1 MEKEKREARINL
13 MLTPQNK
20 TAIETLAAIQKTS
33 VNNLINQ
40 VLGRYIKA
48 NGEILQ
54 KYNSFIDTLSPKIE
68 DEEID
73 SSLFEDN

>member
-40 VLGRYIKA
+40 VLEEYIDTKQ
-48 NGEILQ
+48 ETLQ
-54 KYNSFIDTLSPKIE
+54 KYNAFVETL
-68 DEEID
+68 
-73 SSLFEDN
+73 N

>member
-1 MEKEKREARINL
+1 MDKMKRDARINL

-40 VLGRYIKA
+40 VLGRYIEA
-48 NGEILQ
+48 NDEVLRR
-54 KYNSFIDTLSPKIE
+54 YNSFIDTLTPKIE
-68 DEEID
+68 DDENNN
-73 SSLFEDN
+73 SLFQND